1 MKLKCE
7 ICGEKFDAT
16 HSRSWGDHCSPCAG
30 WLRAL
35 DKGPFQSSTPDYQRL
50 GMVVAY
56 LIKKNELTEG
66 DFIHGVIKGLR
77 KKILIQGNFDR
88 GFNAPA
94 EDGATPHPGKRS
106 RGKNVKKR
114 QSS

>member
-1 MKLKCE
+1 MRLKCE

-35 DKGPFQSSTPDYQRL
+35 AKGPFQNFTADYQRL

-56 LIKKNELTEG
+56 LIKKNELKED

-77 KKILIQGNFDR
+77 KKILMQGNFERD
-88 GFNAPA
+88 FNAPA
-94 EDGATPHPGKRS
+94 EDVAAPRQKKPSKGDKL
-106 RGKNVKKR
+106 KKR